1 MSSQKFF
8 GALAEKNNGGNG
20 DMEVSAREFE
30 GVRISALKSYCM
42 MLCMLL
48 CMTLCMT

>member
-1 MSSQKFF
+1 MCCDSLLEAFIAVMVIPFIVHDK
-8 GALAEKNNGGNG
+8 GPLYT
-20 DMEVSAREFE
+20 
-30 GVRISALKSYCM
+30 VRISALKSYCM